1 MRNDIEINYKVS
13 YKYQSC
19 KMHVWL
25 FWSHVYKSIK
35 CLFQWSIQHH
45 WQRLKVIRQN
55 KSEEEHPVSLAIAVH
70 FIILLL
76 LFFFHALVYLIENYT
91 KLRWWSSWCAP
102 NNMWK
107 HSENKFVCFC
117 FNAEC
122 SFVVPIY
129 FTTHR
134 KDLWKNIN
142 RSVLLHRTSLIK
154 ECNDTLK

>member
-1 MRNDIEINYKVS
+1 MTFLKSCVQEYKVFIS
-13 YKYQSC
+13 VKHST
-19 KMHVWL
+19 
-25 FWSHVYKSIK
+25 
-35 CLFQWSIQHH
+35 
-45 WQRLKVIRQN
+45 
-55 KSEEEHPVSLAIAVH
+55 SLAKIEGNKTKQEWRRTSCLPCYCSTFYH
-70 FIILLL
+70 FIVVV
-76 LFFFHALVYLIENYT
+76 FFHALVYLIENYT